1 MAIIDTHKAYTALAA
16 GGFTEAQAQTL
27 IETLSESG
35 NSLATKA
42 DIADMATKADLQ
54 TLRADMQT
62 LELAL
67 RADMQAL
74 EQATKAD
81 MQALAQATKADLR
94 ELELRVDARFDTVD
108 ARFNSVDAQFES
120 LEQRMMI
127 RLGAMLIAA
136 VALIVTIQ
144 GVLLALFLSA

>member
-1 MAIIDTHKAYTALAA
+1 MAIFDTHKAYTALAA
-16 GGFTEAQAQTL
+16 GGFTETQAQTL

-54 TLRADMQT
+54 A
-62 LELAL
+62 LELVFRSDLQAL
-67 RADMQAL
+67 EQMTKADLQAL
-74 EQATKAD
+74 EQALRSD
-81 MQALAQATKADLR
+81 MHALEQATKADLR
-94 ELELRVDARFDTVD
+94 ELELRVDARFD
-108 ARFNSVDAQFES
+108 SVDAQLVS

-144 GVLLALFLSA
+144 GVLLALFLNA

>member
-1 MAIIDTHKAYTALAA
+1 MAIFDTHKAYTALAA
-16 GGFTEAQAQTL
+16 GGFTETQAQTL

-42 DIADMATKADLQ
+42 DLK
-54 TLRADMQT
+54 
-62 LELAL
+62 
-67 RADMQAL
+67 AL
-74 EQATKAD
+74 EQ
-81 MQALAQATKADLR
+81 MTKADLR
-94 ELELRVDARFDTVD
+94 ELELRMDARFDAVDARFV
-108 ARFNSVDAQFES
+108 S

-144 GVLLALFLSA
+144 GFLLALFLNA

>member
-1 MAIIDTHKAYTALAA
+1 MVIFDTHKAYTALAA
-16 GGFTEAQAQTL
+16 GGFTETQAQTL

-54 TLRADMQT
+54 A
-62 LELAL
+62 LEQAL

-74 EQATKAD
+74 EQSLRAD
-81 MQALAQATKADLR
+81 LQALEQATKADLR
-94 ELELRVDARFDTVD
+94 ELELRVDARFDSVD
-108 ARFNSVDAQFES
+108 ARLVS

-144 GVLLALFLSA
+144 GVLLALFLNA

>member
-16 GGFTEAQAQTL
+16 GGFTETQAQTL

-42 DIADMATKADLQ
+42 DIADMATKADLH
-54 TLRADMQT
+54 
-62 LELAL
+62 
-67 RADMQAL
+67 AL

-81 MQALAQATKADLR
+81 LHALEQALRSDMHALEQATKADLR
-94 ELELRVDARFDTVD
+94 ELELRVDARFDAVD

-144 GVLLALFLSA
+144 GVLLALFLNA

>member
-16 GGFTEAQAQTL
+16 GGFTETQAQTL
-27 IETLSESG
+27 IEALSESG

-54 TLRADMQT
+54 AI
-62 LELAL
+62 

-74 EQATKAD
+74 EQALRAD
-81 MQALAQATKADLR
+81 TQALEQTTKADLR
-94 ELELRVDARFDTVD
+94 ELELRVDARFDSVD

-120 LEQRMMI
+120 LEQRMMF

-144 GVLLALFLSA
+144 GLLLALFLNA

>member
-1 MAIIDTHKAYTALAA
+1 MAISDTHKAYIALAA
-16 GGFTEAQAQTL
+16 GGFTETQAQTL

-54 TLRADMQT
+54 AV
-62 LELAL
+62 

-74 EQATKAD
+74 EQALKAD
-81 MQALAQATKADLR
+81 IQALEQNTKADLR
-94 ELELRVDARFDTVD
+94 ELELRVDARFDAVD
-108 ARFNSVDAQFES
+108 ARFGAVDARFDAVDAQFDS
-120 LEQRMMI
+120 VEQRMTI

-144 GVLLALFLSA
+144 GVLLALFLNA